1 MPRKKKVS
9 LKTFSPTKA
18 QLTIFLN
25 TLASAWF
32 IAGVITPATL
42 NNTLEKLTLYRAM
55 ISIVV
60 SGFSLLFAIRLAE
73 SQKHE

>member
-1 MPRKKKVS
+1 MPKKKKIV
-9 LKTFSPTKA
+9 LQTFSPTKS

-42 NNTLEKLTLYRAM
+42 NNTLEMFTFYRAM
-55 ISIVV
+55 ISIVL
-60 SGFSLLFAIRLAE
+60 SGVLLLVAIRLAE
-73 SQKHE
+73 SQKYE